1 MKRVFLAAG
10 SILAAFLLQNSVLWT
25 LSPLDVVPN
34 LLLIVTAAYGLTNGK
49 RIGMIIG
56 MFCGILSDAFIGD
69 GGLGFY
75 MLIYIY
81 IGALCG
87 LFHGYIYS
95 EEPLFPMLLIGI
107 CDLAFGGYVYIFR
120 FLIRGRLNAMTY
132 LTGTILPEIVYTA
145 LAAIIFYPLI
155 TGIDRHLIL
164 TKKRRTSSFV

>member
-81 IGALCG
+81 
-87 LFHGYIYS
+87 
-95 EEPLFPMLLIGI
+95 
-107 CDLAFGGYVYIFR
+107 
-120 FLIRGRLNAMTY
+120 Y
-132 LTGTILPEIVYTA
+132 LYN
-145 LAAIIFYPLI
+145 
-155 TGIDRHLIL
+155 
-164 TKKRRTSSFV
+164 S